1 MTDASTAA
9 PAAPIT
15 KYRKDYQPPTHLVDT
30 LELEFDLA
38 EEHTRV
44 RSKMALRENPA
55 SAAEGGVLVLDGEDL
70 ELVSVRV
77 DGAPMSEGD
86 YEVGKET
93 LSLSGL
99 PKECV
104 LEVEVIIEPQ
114 ENTRF
119 EGLYRS
125 GPMFLTQC
133 EAEGFRR
140 ITYFLDRPD
149 VMARYTTTVRAERER
164 YPILLSNGNLVD
176 SGEGDDGSHWARWED
191 PFPKPSYLFALV
203 AGDLHCHPGSFT
215 TASGREVE
223 LRVYVEHQHADKCEH
238 AMRSLENSMR
248 WDEEVYGREYD
259 LDIFWKRAPRQAA
272 LLATLRDA
280 DVVSFP
286 NLDEELPGWKPA
298 KKSLEPICAVLIHG
312 VTVSA

>member
-1 MTDASTAA
+1 MTEAST
-9 PAAPIT
+9 AAPIT

-55 SAAEGGVLVLDGEDL
+55 SAAEGGALVLDGEDL
-70 ELVSVRV
+70 ELVSVSV

-93 LSLSGL
+93 LSLRGL

-238 AMRSLENSMR
+238 AMVSLERSMR
-248 WDEEVYGREYD
+248 WD
-259 LDIFWKRAPRQAA
+259 
-272 LLATLRDA
+272 
-280 DVVSFP
+280 
-286 NLDEELPGWKPA
+286 
-298 KKSLEPICAVLIHG
+298 
-312 VTVSA
+312 